1 MTIVGIV
8 FFVLL
13 LVGLFVWMF
22 VEDGE
27 WGFALFASSIV
38 TLVVFLVFM
47 AFGSINTKYEKSN
60 KFGVTYIASVSANS
74 GVYGSFCLGSGTVE
88 SRTYYYYLT
97 NNEFGYKICKIE
109 NDGNTYVKE
118 DCDSKPYIE
127 FSKYNSVKL
136 NWFGSLFFENYF
148 YSKDGEV
155 IIHVPKNT
163 VVKNYNVDISKL

>member
-1 MTIVGIV
+1 MTILGIL

-13 LVGLFVWMF
+13 LAGSFVWMAA
-22 VEDGE
+22 EDGE
-27 WGFALFASSIV
+27 WGFALFASPII
-38 TLVVFLVFM
+38 TLATFLLFM

-60 KFGVTYIASVSANS
+60 NFGVTYIASVSANS
-74 GVYGSFCLGSGTVE
+74 GVYGNFCLGSGTVE
-88 SRTYYYYLT
+88 SRTYYYYLS

-127 FSKYNSVKL
+127 FSKYNAVKL

-148 YSKDGEV
+148 YNKDGEV